1 LLLSSSSFQKYSLRG
16 ALKRDDTLHVD
27 FCGNPIGN
35 YKYALQ
41 NGMKIIE
48 SYNRQKEAEFGI
60 KILANELEND
70 II

>member
-1 LLLSSSSFQKYSLRG
+1 
-16 ALKRDDTLHVD
+16 VD

-70 II
+70 IM